1 MLDLN
6 LVRIFV
12 TVYQQ
17 GGFTQAARTLDLS
30 QPAVSLA
37 IRRLE
42 EQIGE
47 SLFIRKGRIITPTAR
62 ADALIND
69 MQSALETIENGLS
82 SSRELQVYCIEV
94 ILNQMGYLE
103 GASFK
108 IPPLD
113 PDIALQDLRSSKVDL
128 IIDHSTSRDPA
139 FVVESLYQDWP
150 VVVCRK
156 DHPRIT
162 GDTIT
167 KDAFLAEQHVVLQSR
182 REGISF
188 LELLT
193 TEVVGPRQDKL
204 EMHSVS
210 GVTMMTVKTDFIA
223 ILPKR
228 FIEEWLEPLGLKSLP
243 MPIEHKPIDVHMIYH
258 RRNQNDPFHTEFRQR
273 VRRSI
278 NTLI

>member
-17 GGFTQAARTLDLS
+17 GGFTHAARTLDLS

-69 MQSALETIENGLS
+69 MQSALETIENRLS
-82 SSRELQVYCIEV
+82 SNRELQVYCIEV
-94 ILNQMGYLE
+94 MLSQLGYLN

-108 IPPLD
+108 TPPLD
-113 PDIALQDLRSSKVDL
+113 PDVALQDLRSNKVDL
-128 IIDHSTSRDPA
+128 IIDHCTTRDPA
-139 FVVESLYQDWP
+139 FIVETVYQDWP

-162 GDTIT
+162 GDSIT
-167 KDAFLAEQHVVLQSR
+167 KEAFLAEKHVVLQSR

-193 TEVVGPRQDKL
+193 TEIVGSREDKL
-204 EMHSVS
+204 EMNSVS
-210 GVTMMTVKTDFIA
+210 GVTMMTVKTNFIA
-223 ILPKR
+223 LLPKR
-228 FIEEWLEPLGLKSLP
+228 FIEEWLEPLGLKSFP
-243 MPIEHKPIDVHMIYH
+243 MPMAHNPIDFHMIYH
-258 RRNQNDPFHTEFRQR
+258 RRNQNDPFHAEFRER
-273 VRRSI
+273 VRRCFY
-278 NTLI
+278 TLS